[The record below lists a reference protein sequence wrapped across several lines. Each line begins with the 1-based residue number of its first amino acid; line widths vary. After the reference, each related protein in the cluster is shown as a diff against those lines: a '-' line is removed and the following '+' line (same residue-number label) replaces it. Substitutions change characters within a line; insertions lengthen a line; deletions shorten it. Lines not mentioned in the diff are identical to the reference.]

1 MSEATITS
9 KGQITIPKAVRERL
23 HLEAGDVVTFDVR
36 DDGTVVL
43 VARNEP
49 LEQLVGMLKSPRH
62 STGTRRPLSVE
73 EMNPASLADHGR

>member
-23 HLEAGDVVTFDVR
+23 QLEPGDIVTFDVR

-49 LEQLVGMLKSPRH
+49 LERLVGMLASPRT
-62 STGTRRPLSVE
+62 SGGGRRKLSIE
-73 EMNPASLADHGR
+73 EMNPASLADDGR